1 MSLSKSY
8 FAEGRLDT
16 ALYTHFENFLFF
28 SNLLD
33 PFKSFMA
40 EYRNQ
45 SIDLL
50 WLLYDR
56 SGFRYERVKS
66 FSNSLR
72 NSHAK
77 PIILEKKSHFT
88 CSKSNLHRNTVICQN
103 ITTIIVNA
111 GTRMNHKILVGSC
124 LISFQTVKL

>member
-1 MSLSKSY
+1 MPLSKGC
-8 FAEGRLDT
+8 FAEGRLGT
-16 ALYTHFENFLFF
+16 GQYTHFDNFLFF

-40 EYRNQ
+40 ENRNQ

-50 WLLYDR
+50 WFLYDR
-56 SGFRYERVKS
+56 ELRHKRMKL
-66 FSNSLR
+66 FSNSFR

-77 PIILEKKSHFT
+77 PIILESKSSFT
-88 CSKSNLHRNTVICQN
+88 CSESNLHRNTVICQN
-103 ITTIIVNA
+103 ITKITVNA

-124 LISFQTVKL
+124 LTSFQTVEL